1 MTSSFFGSNY
11 RYKSAALLIA
21 AAIISGCQPQQEKIE
36 NKEDTVDQTSPSAGN
51 VFKQESLDQE
61 LTNPS
66 SASREGESTESQ
78 SPVSEPILLNPDDAS
93 SKKVENPDDVVA
105 AIGFADADLDA
116 NSASGNTETLS
127 TTTEE
132 AAYSPS
138 CNLYSNP
145 ELDALPHAEASD
157 QFCRKVSK
165 RLASVTLKSCLAAK
179 LQLTGCKSVRGEPLM
194 IREFP
199 PVEGKKEN
207 GRILVIGGTHGDEL
221 TSVSITFRW
230 LETLSKHHSGLFH
243 WRIIPAMNPDGLL
256 KRSAERTNHNGID
269 LNRNLPSLDW
279 DRNAV
284 LYWESKGEK
293 NPRKYP
299 GTKPNSEP
307 ETQWLVDEVNLFK
320 PDAIIA
326 IHAPY
331 GVVDFDAHKL
341 NTAPK
346 SLGKLRL
353 NLLGTYPGSLGNYAG
368 INLNIPVI
376 TLELPHAWDMPS
388 KQESKVIWE
397 DIVKWLKN
405 NINNKEKTSIA
416 E

>member
-1 MTSSFFGSNY
+1 MTSSFFGSNF
-11 RYKSAALLIA
+11 RDKSAALLIA
-21 AAIISGCQPQQEKIE
+21 AAIISGCQSQQEEPEI
-36 NKEDTVDQTSPSAGN
+36 KEDTVDQADPSVDS
-51 VFKQESLDQE
+51 VFKQESADQG
-61 LTNPS
+61 LANPPS
-66 SASREGESTESQ
+66 LGNEGEHSQGKLQVPES
-78 SPVSEPILLNPDDAS
+78 ILSNADGAS
-93 SKKVENPDDVVA
+93 SKNVENPDDVVA

-116 NSASGNTETLS
+116 NSASDITETLN
-127 TTTEE
+127 TDIEE
-132 AAYSPS
+132 ATYNPS

-145 ELDALPHAEASD
+145 ELEALPHSEARE
-157 QFCRKVSK
+157 QFCHKVSK

-179 LQLTGCKSVRGEPLM
+179 LQLTGCKSVQGEPLM

-199 PVEGKKEN
+199 PVEGKTEN

-230 LETLSKHHSGLFH
+230 LETLSQHHSGLFH

-269 LNRNLPSLDW
+269 LNRNLPSHDW
-279 DRNAV
+279 ERNAV
-284 LYWESKGEK
+284 LYWETKGEK

-299 GTKPNSEP
+299 GTEPNSEP

-405 NINNKEKTSIA
+405 NINNNEKTSIA

>member
-1 MTSSFFGSNY
+1 MTSSFFGFNF

-21 AAIISGCQPQQEKIE
+21 AAIVSGCQPQQEEIE
-36 NKEDTVDQTSPSAGN
+36 IKGDTADQTESS
-51 VFKQESLDQE
+51 VDSVLKQETSNQE
-61 LTNPS
+61 LISSSSEDNQAASSEGQS
-66 SASREGESTESQ
+66 SASVLSNANNG
-78 SPVSEPILLNPDDAS
+78 S

-116 NSASGNTETLS
+116 SSTSISTETFDTS
-127 TTTEE
+127 AEE
-132 AAYSPS
+132 PAYSPS
-138 CNLYSNP
+138 CNLYNTR
-145 ELDALPHAEASD
+145 ELETLPHAEARN
-157 QFCRKVSK
+157 QFCQKVSR
-165 RLASVTLKSCLAAK
+165 RLASVTLKSCLAAN
-179 LQLTGCKSVRGEPLM
+179 L
-194 IREFP
+194 
-199 PVEGKKEN
+199 
-207 GRILVIGGTHGDEL
+207 EL
-221 TSVSITFRW
+221 TITFRW
-230 LETLSKHHSGLFH
+230 LETLIQHHSGLFH
-243 WRIIPAMNPDGLL
+243 WRIIPVMNPDGLL

-269 LNRNLPSLDW
+269 LNRNLPSHDW
-279 DRNAV
+279 ERNAV
-284 LYWESKGEK
+284 LYWETKGEK

-299 GTKPNSEP
+299 GTEPNSEP

-405 NINNKEKTSIA
+405 NIDNKEETSIA